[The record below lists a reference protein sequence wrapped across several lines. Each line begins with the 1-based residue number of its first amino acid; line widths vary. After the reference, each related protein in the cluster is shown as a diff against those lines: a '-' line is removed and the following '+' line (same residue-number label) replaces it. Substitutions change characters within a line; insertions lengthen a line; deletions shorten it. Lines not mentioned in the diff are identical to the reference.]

1 MDHPSAGTPSLK
13 KCEGGPVENDGFKEV
28 TQDVVVGL
36 VIGTVGGVVVEWG
49 YRGHGGIWD

>member
-13 KCEGGPVENDGFKEV
+13 KCEGGPVENDGVKEV

-49 YRGHGGIWD
+49 YRGYGGIWD